1 MDELSNDILEK
12 AAQGNIT
19 AFEQIYKTYSRFVY
33 NVAYRMAGNIEEAEE
48 ITQEVFITIHQKLEK
63 FRFESSFKTWIYRI
77 TVNSSINYFKKMRK
91 NQNKTVTFED
101 QYEYEQ
107 PVHDVYNQMDKEA
120 NSSLIQKLLDQ
131 LNPDQKA
138 CMVLRNIEGLS
149 YEQIAD
155 SLNINI
161 NTVRTR
167 LKRAREKLLSIKDEV
182 MQNEL

>member
-1 MDELSNDILEK
+1 MNELSNDILHK
-12 AAQGNIT
+12 AAQGDIA
-19 AFEQIYKTYSRFVY
+19 AFEQVYKTYSQFVY
-33 NVAYRMAGNIEEAEE
+33 NVAYRMAGKIEEAEE

-91 NQNKTVTFED
+91 NKTVPYED

-107 PVHDVYNQMDKEA
+107 PDHPVYSDMDKEA
-120 NSSLIQKLLDQ
+120 NQSLIQKFLDY
-131 LNPDQKA
+131 LNPDQRA
-138 CMVLRNIEGLS
+138 CIVLRNIEGLS
-149 YEQIAD
+149 YEEMAR

>member
-1 MDELSNDILEK
+1 LAELSNDILKK
-12 AAQGNIT
+12 AAGGDIS
-19 AFEQIYKTYSRFVY
+19 AFEQVYKTYSRFVY

-63 FRFESSFKTWIYRI
+63 FRFESSFKTWVYRI

-91 NQNKTVTFED
+91 NQNKTVAYED

-107 PVHDVYNQMDKEA
+107 PDHEVYAQIEKES
-120 NSSLIQKLLDQ
+120 NTSMIQKLLDS

-138 CMVLRNIEGLS
+138 CIVLRNIEGLS
-149 YEQIAD
+149 YEEIAQ